1 MAGLVI
7 NQEKCVGCGVCLKGC
22 ASKSLSIVNK
32 KAVVSDDCVL
42 CGICLDS
49 CPFEALSIE
58 KENSSTM
65 DCSKYSDIWVF
76 AEQHNGKVLPVAYEL
91 LGKGKELAKEKKCK
105 LIAVLI
111 GLDIEAEAKELIAH
125 GADHVYVCDDINL
138 ESNMDERYVEVFDE
152 LINKHKPE
160 ILLLGAT
167 GFGRSLAP
175 RIAARVG
182 TGLTADC
189 TVLEIDNET
198 GLLKQ
203 TRPAFGGNLMAT
215 IICPNHRPQMA
226 TVRPGVMQIKEIDSL
241 QEGKITS
248 VPYEFSVDGSIKI
261 LEEVLASEVK
271 SISDADIIVS
281 VGRGIGAQKNMAL
294 AEKLAELIGG
304 SVGVTRPLVDVG
316 WSEYKNQIGQTGSAV
331 APKILITCGISG
343 AIQHLAGIS
352 GAETII
358 SINAD
363 SDAPIFSLSHYKIVG
378 DCVEVLKKMISNF
391 EDDKGKKMIV

>member
-1 MAGLVI
+1 MAGLMI
-7 NQEKCVGCGVCLKGC
+7 NQEKCVGCGICLKSC

-32 KAVVSDDCVL
+32 KAVVNDDCIL

-58 KENSSTM
+58 KENSSTI

-76 AEQHNGKVLPVAYEL
+76 AEQHKGKILPVAYEL

-111 GLDIEAEAKELIAH
+111 GKDIKAKAKDLIAY

-152 LINKHKPE
+152 LIKKHKPE

-189 TVLEIDNET
+189 TVLEIDKET

-215 IICPNHRPQMA
+215 IVCPNHRPQMA
-226 TVRPGVMQIKEIDSL
+226 TVRPGVMSIQEIDYL
-241 QEGKITS
+241 QEGGITS
-248 VPYEFSVDGSIKI
+248 VPYEFSVEGSIKI
-261 LEEVLASEVK
+261 LNEVLASEVK
-271 SISDADIIVS
+271 SISDADVIVS

-294 AEKLAELIGG
+294 AEKLAKLIGG

-331 APKILITCGISG
+331 APKILITCGVSG

-363 SDAPIFSLSHYKIVG
+363 PDAPIFSLSHYKIVG
-378 DCVEVLKKMISNF
+378 DCVEILKKMISSF
-391 EDDKGKKMIV
+391 EDSEGEKMIT